1 MKRERYQN
9 GTVYLDK
16 RVGLWY
22 FQWYDEGRR
31 KPIGPITQYSNKT
44 QATKAAVAAGFR
56 DQANLKAKLQRK
68 ERSFEAD
75 RTAVHGGKDA
85 YPRWRL

>member
-31 KPIGPITQYSNKT
+31 KQRPIGPITQYSNKT
-44 QATKAAVAAGFR
+44 QATKACPSQQDSV
-56 DQANLKAKLQRK
+56 
-68 ERSFEAD
+68 
-75 RTAVHGGKDA
+75 T
-85 YPRWRL
+85 RLI